1 MGNIQLDKATIENII
16 VSAII
21 LLGAFIVI
29 FILNRALKLMARHL
43 NMPILSTRSIRNV
56 IRYATLIVA
65 SCFILEQF
73 GFQHMNTI
81 LAVLGTILGLVA
93 IGFVATWSI
102 LSNFLCT
109 FVLILFN
116 PFAIGDEVEIPAD
129 SVAGKV
135 VDITLLFTTLRTPT
149 GEYIHVPNN
158 MFFQKIFKRRLG
170 AHAIELGQQL
180 RQEKPVE

>member
-1 MGNIQLDKATIENII
+1 MGNIQLDKETTENI
-16 VSAII
+16 VASAII
-21 LLGAFIVI
+21 LVGAFAII
-29 FILNRALKLMARHL
+29 FVLNRAIKLMARHL
-43 NMPILSTRSIRNV
+43 NMPILSTRSVRNV
-56 IRYATLIVA
+56 IRYLTLFVA
-65 SCFILEQF
+65 VFLILDQF
-73 GFQHMNTI
+73 GFHLNTI

-158 MFFQKIFKRRLG
+158 MFFQKIFKRRMG
-170 AHAIELGQQL
+170 AKAIDLGQQL
-180 RQEKPVE
+180 RQEKPAE